1 MYHGGKK
8 KMQRGGSTSSKV
20 KGPLGPVDTSRITK
34 TKKPKRLNMGGMGM
48 SRMDEDMMGKMRT
61 QMMGGGQKYG
71 MMHGGVPHGERMM
84 KGHGGKASSDIYAM
98 ETACNK
104 MAGYNMSL
112 PKGR

>member
-8 KMQRGGSTSSKV
+8 KMT
-20 KGPLGPVDTSRITK
+20 
-34 TKKPKRLNMGGMGM
+34 MGGMGM
-48 SRMDEDMMGKMRT
+48 SRMDEDMMGSMRK
-61 QMMGGGQKYG
+61 QMMGGGKIHYG
-71 MMHGGVPHGERMM
+71 KKKMPHGVPHGERMM
-84 KGHGGKASSDIYAM
+84 KGHGGKASADIYAM

>member
-1 MYHGGKK
+1 MNKVPKK
-8 KMQRGGSTSSKV
+8 KGYVPNMYTGRSMMMYGGDMK
-20 KGPLGPVDTSRITK
+20 R
-34 TKKPKRLNMGGMGM
+34 KKAAMGM
-48 SRMDEDMMGKMRT
+48 SKMDEDMMGKMRT
-61 QMMGGGQKYG
+61 QMMGGGTKRYG
-71 MMHGGVPHGERMM
+71 MMHGGDHRMM

>member
-1 MYHGGKK
+1 MPNMYTGRSMMYHGGKK
-8 KMQRGGSTSSKV
+8 KMT
-20 KGPLGPVDTSRITK
+20 
-34 TKKPKRLNMGGMGM
+34 MGGMGM

-61 QMMGGGQKYG
+61 QMMGGGKKYG

>member
-1 MYHGGKK
+1 MNKVPRKKGYVPNKYTGRSLMYHGGKK
-8 KMQRGGSTSSKV
+8 KMT
-20 KGPLGPVDTSRITK
+20 
-34 TKKPKRLNMGGMGM
+34 MGGMGM

-61 QMMGGGQKYG
+61 QMMGGGKKYG
-71 MMHGGVPHGERMM
+71 LMHGGVPHGQRMM
-84 KGHGGKASSDIYAM
+84 KGHGGKASADIYAM

>member
-1 MYHGGKK
+1 MNKVPRKKGYVPNMYTGRSMMMYGG
-8 KMQRGGSTSSKV
+8 
-20 KGPLGPVDTSRITK
+20 D
-34 TKKPKRLNMGGMGM
+34 
-48 SRMDEDMMGKMRT
+48 
-61 QMMGGGQKYG
+61 
-71 MMHGGVPHGERMM
+71 HRMM

>member
-1 MYHGGKK
+1 VNKVPKK
-8 KMQRGGSTSSKV
+8 KGYVPNMYTGRSMMMYGGDMK
-20 KGPLGPVDTSRITK
+20 R
-34 TKKPKRLNMGGMGM
+34 KKAAMGM
-48 SRMDEDMMGKMRT
+48 SKMDEDMMGKMRT
-61 QMMGGGQKYG
+61 QMMGGGTKRYG
-71 MMHGGVPHGERMM
+71 MMHGGDHRMM

>member
-1 MYHGGKK
+1 MNKVPRKKGYVPNMYTGRSMMMYGGMKRKK
-8 KMQRGGSTSSKV
+8 AA
-20 KGPLGPVDTSRITK
+20 
-34 TKKPKRLNMGGMGM
+34 MGM
-48 SRMDEDMMGKMRT
+48 SKMDEDMMGKMRT

-71 MMHGGVPHGERMM
+71 MMHGGVPHGQRMM